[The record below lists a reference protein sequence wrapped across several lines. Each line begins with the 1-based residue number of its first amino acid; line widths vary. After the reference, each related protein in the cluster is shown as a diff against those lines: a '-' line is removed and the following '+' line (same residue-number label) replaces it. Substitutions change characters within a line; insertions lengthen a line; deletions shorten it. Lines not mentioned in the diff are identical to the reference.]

1 MAGYRVLFV
10 KKTKKAFER
19 EGILGGLMV
28 GSLSTKRELEN
39 VFV

>member
-1 MAGYRVLFV
+1 MLFV
-10 KKTKKAFER
+10 KKTKKALGER